1 MRDKCFNIREYAFQV
16 CSNAT
21 YLAAMTP
28 NLLGM
33 VPTFSLWGVSQQ
45 GMSWLDGMT
54 GCTGDCNVSASSV
67 TWRDIE
73 LNQL

>member
-1 MRDKCFNIREYAFQV
+1 
-16 CSNAT
+16 
-21 YLAAMTP
+21 MTP